1 MDIRGK
7 TVGLMHLGLSSE
19 EAPVVTPLT
28 EQSLIP
34 IGLSII
40 GTYSAVPTS
49 RIFMCKG
56 KLRVS
61 SKTYFRS
68 TGFTRIPYYTVNKVV
83 GYFFGK
89 HNEGYFRI
97 IGDLSVSSRLPIR
110 TAGIIR
116 QRSITIVKS
125 IGILGY
131 PSVFISGVTGVCKA
145 NYRTLTKI
153 YGKIQRKQ
161 LNPIRITAVCKA
173 NYRKTVKTIGLLVYE
188 NKKHFRVTG
197 VLATLAQSFVKS
209 TGTIRQLSITPF
221 RLMGK
226 LANTVEHNFVRITG
240 KINVAAFVSSVP
252 KKVQEFVTNKT
263 WWR

>member
-1 MDIRGK
+1 MDIIGK

-56 KLRVS
+56 KLRVYYRLPF
-61 SKTYFRS
+61 KAI
-68 TGFTRIPYYTVNKVV
+68 GFTRIPSFSVCKVA

-89 HNEGYFRI
+89 HNEAYFRI
-97 IGDLSVSSRLPIR
+97 TGDLSVSARLPIR

-116 QRSITIVKS
+116 QRSVTVVKS
-125 IGILGY
+125 TGVLGY
-131 PSVFISGVTGVCKA
+131 PSVFISSVTGVCKA
-145 NYRTLTKI
+145 NYRTIIKI

-161 LNPIRITAVCKA
+161 LNPIRVTAVCKA
-173 NYRKTVKTIGLLVYE
+173 NYTKAVKTIGLLVYE
-188 NKKHFRVTG
+188 NKKYFRVTG
-197 VLATLAQSFVKS
+197 VLATLAQTFVRS
-209 TGTIRQLSITPF
+209 AGTIRQSSITPF
-221 RLMGK
+221 KLMGE
-226 LANTVEHNFVRITG
+226 LANTVEHNFIRITG
-240 KINVAAFVSSVP
+240 VINIAAFVASVP
-252 KKVQEFVTNKT
+252 KKVQEFITNKT